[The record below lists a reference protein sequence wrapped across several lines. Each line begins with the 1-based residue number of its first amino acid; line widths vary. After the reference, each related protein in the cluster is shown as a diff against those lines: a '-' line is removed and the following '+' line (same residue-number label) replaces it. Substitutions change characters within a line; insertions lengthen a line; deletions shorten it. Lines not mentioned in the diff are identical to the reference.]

1 MSQQL
6 SEHAAA
12 NPGDAP
18 IKVAVLGAAG
28 RLGSAAVAAIQA
40 AKDMAVVATLGR
52 SDPLSMIEESGATH
66 VLDLTVP
73 DQTEKNVRHAVAAGK
88 HTVVGTTGWND
99 TKRQKLADLLEGHP
113 QVGVMIAPNF
123 AIGSVLA
130 SQFAAAAA
138 KYFES
143 VEIIELHHPN
153 KVDAPSGTAIRTAEL
168 IAAARAEADVPAG
181 PDATQTQLDGARGA
195 TVDGI
200 PVHAVRLRG
209 LTAHQEVLF
218 GGVGETLTFRHDS
231 YGHDSFLQGILLALR
246 TVAQRPGLAYG
257 LDNYLDL

>member
-1 MSQQL
+1 MT
-6 SEHAAA
+6 
-12 NPGDAP
+12 

-28 RLGSAAVAAIQA
+28 RLGSAAVSAIEAAD
-40 AKDMAVVATLGR
+40 DMAVVARLGR
-52 SDPLSMIEESGATH
+52 GDDLDQIQASGASH

-88 HTVVGTTGWND
+88 HTVVGTTGWD
-99 TKRQKLADLLEGHP
+99 EQKRASLTQLLTEHP
-113 QVGVMIAPNF
+113 EVGVMIAPNF

-168 IAAARAEADVPAG
+168 IAAARAEAGVPAG

-231 YGHDSFLQGILLALR
+231 FGHDSFMQGILLALR
-246 TVAQRPGLAYG
+246 TVGQRPGLAYG
-257 LDNYLDL
+257 LDNYLQL

>member
-1 MSQQL
+1 MSQQH
-6 SEHAAA
+6 SDQSAGSGAQ
-12 NPGDAP
+12 

-28 RLGSAAVAAIQA
+28 RLGSAAVAAIEQA
-40 AKDMAVVATLGR
+40 EDLEVVARLGR
-52 SDPLSMIEESGATH
+52 GDDLNIIQDSGATH

-73 DQTEKNVRHAVAAGK
+73 DQTEKNVRNAVAAGK
-88 HTVVGTTGWND
+88 HTVVGTTGWD
-99 TKRQKLADLLEGHP
+99 EAKRRNLAQLLTEHP
-113 QVGVMIAPNF
+113 EVGVMIAPNF

-168 IAAARAEADVPAG
+168 IAAARAEASVPAG
-181 PDATQTQLDGARGA
+181 PDATQTQLEGARGA
-195 TVDGI
+195 LVDGI

-209 LTAHQEVLF
+209 LTAHQEVLL

-231 YGHDSFLQGILLALR
+231 YGHDSFMHGVLLALR

-257 LDNYLDL
+257 LDNYLEL